1 MRVVLYAGG
10 NAFPVAC
17 THRLAAWSILCD
29 SRQVSSE
36 LRALSLSLGH
46 DGWEPADQMLLD
58 EMQRVVQV
66 LSALTPLDGP
76 CQAMTLPR
84 RRLRLDRVPLEA
96 STVTKRVKQEVK
108 EELVC
113 GMRLSSCSSDMRKE
127 ELADAQSHLD
137 QARVRRVELL
147 LGKLQS
153 RMSHVSPALGLQ

>member
-1 MRVVLYAGG
+1 
-10 NAFPVAC
+10 
-17 THRLAAWSILCD
+17 
-29 SRQVSSE
+29 
-36 LRALSLSLGH
+36 
-46 DGWEPADQMLLD
+46 MLLD

-76 CQAMTLPR
+76 CQAPTLPR

-108 EELVC
+108 EELVDERS
-113 GMRLSSCSSDMRKE
+113 MRLSSCSSQLRKE

-153 RMSHVSPALGLQ
+153 RVSNVSPALGLR